1 MQNEDKRMK
10 YEELTE
16 SQQQEIAEWGE
27 DDDGD
32 FWVDLQS
39 GEIIRTERG
48 LQSLFEAQNAPA
60 LRAGTIQ
67 PIE

>member
-1 MQNEDKRMK
+1 MEDKMK
-10 YEELTE
+10 YQDLTE
-16 SQQQEIAEWGE
+16 AQQQEIAEWG

-32 FWVDLQS
+32 FRVDLTT
-39 GEIIRTERG
+39 GEIIRTERS

-67 PIE
+67 PVE